1 MSDFMQKC
9 LAGVAQ
15 FTDIDDYVERWHE
28 CNSDK
33 TIHDFLGLTL
43 REYSLWV
50 EQPEVLPEIVTARRT
65 GADIDDLLRCCRKT
79 VNSCGEKKS
88 L

>member
-9 LAGVAQ
+9 LAGAAQ
-15 FTDIDDYVERWHE
+15 STDINDYVERWHE
-28 CNSDK
+28 CHSGK
-33 TIHDFLGLTL
+33 AIHDFLGLTL
-43 REYSLWV
+43 HEYSLWV

-65 GADIDDLLRCCRKT
+65 GADIDDLLRCYRKT

>member
-1 MSDFMQKC
+1 MSDFIQEC
-9 LAGVAQ
+9 LSGTARY
-15 FTDIDDYVERWHE
+15 TDIDAYIERWHR

-33 TIHDFLGLTL
+33 AIHDFLGLTL

-65 GADIDDLLRCCRKT
+65 GANINDLLRCAGKPFIS
-79 VNSCGEKKS
+79 NAE
-88 L
+88 LPD